1 MANHNST
8 IFDFG
13 DSGYPS
19 IGTCM
24 MGVRNVKQNACI
36 YIPFKDLH
44 TGITDEDVA
53 LWNKIGNETLFPANI
68 ERINYKFNESG
79 CHDHKFDQFL
89 NLKITYKRDVRHIQ
103 DDAKDCKF
111 GLLKSVWIDNYGH
124 LNQKT
129 DTYQS
134 ESFERKIYSG
144 WNGYCEDHVLFETGE
159 CLKEYIKRTIKEDD
173 QVKEENPVPN
183 FYKVTIDC
191 SKAINN
197 AHKLAILSFYRFL
210 WSNCF
215 VNLATNTLKLVKEG
229 IDSWKALYYA
239 MSSYNYSAYYGLIYQ
254 PGFKSMDDVADSLRD
269 PNKTINEAFTASR
282 KSLYTKMSGADIVS
296 AVSRFTVGSEKPFEG
311 ICVTDKL
318 KTLTKDKVYKLNFST
333 DSGKYLVLSN
343 DKFAKINVLEKH
355 FKLVE

>member
-53 LWNKIGNETLFPANI
+53 LWNKIGNETLFPAKI
-68 ERINYKFNESG
+68 ERINFKFVDYGS
-79 CHDHKFDQFL
+79 HDGKFDQFL
-89 NLKITYKRDVRHIQ
+89 NLKITYKRDVTHIQ
-103 DDAKDCKF
+103 HDAKDCVF
-111 GLLKSVWIDNYGH
+111 GLLKSVWIDKYGH
-124 LNQKT
+124 LNQRA

-134 ESFERKIYSG
+134 ESFERKIHSG
-144 WNGYCEDHVLFETGE
+144 WNGYCEDHVVLETGE
-159 CLKEYIKRTIKEDD
+159 CLKQYIKRNL
-173 QVKEENPVPN
+173 EENQPVEDVAPIPN
-183 FYKVTIDC
+183 CYKVTIDC
-191 SKAINN
+191 SKAINK
-197 AHKLAILSFYRFL
+197 AHRLAILSFYRFL
-210 WSNCF
+210 WSNQF
-215 VNLATNTLKLVKEG
+215 DNLAVNTLKLVKGE
-229 IDSWKALYYA
+229 IDPWKALYYA
-239 MSSYNYSAYYGLIYQ
+239 MSSDNYSAYYGLIYQ

-282 KSLYTKMSGADIVS
+282 KSLYTKMSGVDIAS

-311 ICVTDKL
+311 MCVTDKL